1 MCALRVC
8 MCMCMRA
15 CVRACALCVCVFVC
29 ALHECACMCVPMCVP
44 CVYVCLCVCTQQTV
58 FDSESS
64 TMIYSVDISTE
75 RKQSPDKD
83 IHLCFRQ

>member
-1 MCALRVC
+1 MH
-8 MCMCMRA
+8 
-15 CVRACALCVCVFVC
+15 VC
-29 ALHECACMCVPMCVP
+29 AYVCAV

-58 FDSESS
+58 FDSERS

-83 IHLCFRQ
+83 VHLCFRQ